1 MSNFAAWGK
10 KRIRIPPRTGP
21 PPHIHCSP
29 TPVNVKR
36 PATDNNLQI
45 KVKDMLLEKIQSP
58 ADIKHLSAQQLHTL
72 ASEIRQGILFRTS
85 LHGGHVGPD
94 LGFVEATIAMH
105 YVFDAPKDKFVF
117 DVSHQSYPHKM
128 LTGRAFGFTDPER
141 FDEVSGYSS
150 PLESPEYDNFEIGH
164 TSTSVALAT
173 GLQKG
178 RDIVGGKENIVAVIG
193 DGSLSGGEAFEGLNM
208 ASELGTNIIIV
219 VNDNEMSIAENHG
232 GLYRNLALLRQTQGQ
247 AECNYFRTFGFDYH
261 YVEQGNDI
269 ETLIAAFR
277 EVKDTPHPTVVHIH
291 TEKGHG
297 YQPAVDNKEG
307 WHWNMPFDLKTGKN
321 TTGPFPETAAQALG
335 NHLREEMKRD
345 PKLVCISAAVPSSI
359 GFGPAQRQDAG
370 PQHQDVGIAEE
381 EAIAMASGMA
391 KRGAHPVFSTYA
403 TFIQRTYDQIA
414 QDLCVNG
421 NPAVINVIGASV
433 FGLNDFTHIS
443 FFDIPM
449 LSHIPNLVYLAPT
462 TVEEM
467 IAMEDWAIRQDQ
479 YSVAIRVPE
488 GEVCHSDEHYPTD
501 YSDLNRYQTVHR
513 GNRVALLALGS
524 FFDKGRRV
532 ARLLAAEGIDATLIN
547 PRYIT
552 GTDDEL
558 LRSLQ
563 ADHQLV
569 ATLEDGSVDGGFG
582 ERIARFYGPTEM
594 KTLCF
599 GVRKALYDRYD
610 VQQLLSDN
618 GLTDEQVAQRIISTL

>member
-1 MSNFAAWGK
+1 
-10 KRIRIPPRTGP
+10 
-21 PPHIHCSP
+21 
-29 TPVNVKR
+29 
-36 PATDNNLQI
+36 
-45 KVKDMLLEKIQSP
+45 MLLEKIQSP
-58 ADIKHLSAQQLHTL
+58 ADIKHLPTQQLQTL
-72 ASEIRQGILFRTS
+72 ASEIRQGILLRDS
-85 LHGGHVGPD
+85 LHGGHVGPN

-105 YVFDAPKDKFVF
+105 YVFNAPEDKFVF
-117 DVSHQSYPHKM
+117 DVSHQIYPHKM
-128 LTGRAFGFTDPER
+128 LTGRAFGFIDPQR

-178 RDIVGGKENIVAVIG
+178 RDILGGKENIVAVIG

-208 ASELGTNIIIV
+208 AAELGTNIIIV

-232 GLYRNLALLRQTQGQ
+232 GLYRNLALLRQTNGQ
-247 AECNYFRTFGFDYH
+247 AECNFFRTFGFDYH

-269 ETLIAAFR
+269 ETLIAAFSK
-277 EVKDTPHPTVVHIH
+277 VKDTPRPTIVHIH

-307 WHWNMPFDLKTGKN
+307 WHWNMPFDTKTGKN
-321 TTGPFPETAAQALG
+321 TVGPFPESAAQALG
-335 NHLREEMKRD
+335 KHLRDEMKRD
-345 PKLVCISAAVPSSI
+345 PKLVCISAAVPASI
-359 GFGPAQRQDAG
+359 GFSPTERQAAG

-421 NPAVINVIGASV
+421 NPAVINVIGASI
-433 FGLNDFTHIS
+433 FGMNDFTHIC

-467 IAMEDWAIRQDQ
+467 IAMEDWAIRQDR

-488 GEVCHSDEHYPTD
+488 GEISHSDEHYPTD

-513 GNRVALLALGS
+513 GSRVALLALGS

-532 ARLLAAEGIDATLIN
+532 ARLLAEEGIDATLIN

-552 GTDDEL
+552 GTDDGL

-563 ADHQLV
+563 SDHQLV

-610 VQQLLSDN
+610 VQQLLRDN
-618 GLTDEQVAQRIISTL
+618 ELTDEQVAQRIISTL